1 MVFFFFFSFLKIP
14 IVACFFYVFWNILIL
29 IICFQEKKPHWFM
42 VMILS
47 FLFSSTILRIIH
59 LDEFFFNTLWN
70 INSKYLCICDSKIM
84 CSLIWYD
91 IVLNRY
97 GSSIDF
103 EFACCFLLI
112 VRRKEMFQTLQFTQ
126 FILCCISIIH
136 WKKTFIFYVICYGWF
151 SSKYFLAAKP
161 YHFGNFGIFFMY
173 VYFAYFSVCIYYV
186 FLL

>member
-1 MVFFFFFSFLKIP
+1 M
-14 IVACFFYVFWNILIL
+14 N
-29 IICFQEKKPHWFM
+29 
-42 VMILS
+42 
-47 FLFSSTILRIIH
+47 
-59 LDEFFFNTLWN
+59 FFNTLWN

-112 VRRKEMFQTLQFTQ
+112 VRRKKMFQTLQFTQ

-151 SSKYFLAAKP
+151 SSKYFLAANP
-161 YHFGNFGIFFMY
+161 YHFGKFGIFFY
-173 VYFAYFSVCIYYV
+173 VCLFCLLFCLYLLCVFIVIQNKLDAIVITVQFSISMSKNGYTFIFFCK
-186 FLL
+186 

>member
-1 MVFFFFFSFLKIP
+1 MFFLCFLKYP
-14 IVACFFYVFWNILIL
+14 YFNY
-29 IICFQEKKPHWFM
+29 
-42 VMILS
+42 
-47 FLFSSTILRIIH
+47 LFSRKKTPLIYGNDFVISVLLNYSTNYTSRWI
-59 LDEFFFNTLWN
+59 FFNTLWN

-161 YHFGNFGIFFMY
+161 YHFGKFGIFFMY